1 MPLTISSL
9 VVDTGVDTD
18 TYYASNKSAADRA
31 PPNAL
36 MVPVDFGTAASDM
49 AVTTVT
55 GALWARS
62 RGPRP
67 MAVVVGREDA
77 DDDEDA
83 LIEGITA
90 VITNI
95 VDGVSFDVVA
105 HAPHST
111 GGVYLVQ
118 VIGAEYVR

>member
-1 MPLTISSL
+1 MTITVSSL
-9 VVDTGVDTD
+9 VVDTGVSTA

-36 MVPVDFGTAASDM
+36 MVPVDFGSAASDE

-55 GALWARS
+55 GALWARA

-77 DDDEDA
+77 ADDEDA
-83 LIEGITA
+83 LIEGVTA

-105 HAPHST
+105 HAPNDT
-111 GGVYLVQ
+111 GGVYFVQ
-118 VIGAEYVR
+118 VIGADYVR